1 MVICKCEVITMTSNE
16 RDILAYNIKF
26 LRKKNRMTQTEVARK
41 LGVRQTTVSEWEKGR
56 SEPDSV
62 ALLKKIC
69 SLFDVTFDQILNEH
83 IDNYEKDQEKIGGA
97 IARKLENLSENER
110 NQAEQDILSFLRVK
124 YGNKE

>member
-1 MVICKCEVITMTSNE
+1 MTSNE

-69 SLFDVTFDQILNEH
+69 SLFNVTFDQILNEH